1 MSSLLKILLGVT
13 VGLLVGGFG
22 VSVLAAESPD
32 PQVGP
37 VVAPPSPAAGSPT
50 ASGTG
55 SPSSPTAP
63 PSPTGTTAPTDPAS
77 APQYVAPAPQPVD
90 EDSDDGDDGDDGHG
104 GDDRDDDGD
113 DGDDD
118 GDDD

>member
-37 VVAPPSPAAGSPT
+37 VVAPATPTADSPT
-50 ASGTG
+50 TDATAS
-55 SPSSPTAP
+55 P
-63 PSPTGTTAPTDPAS
+63 APTDAPS
-77 APQYVAPAPQPVD
+77 APATSAPAAPTSEPQNVVPGPQPV
-90 EDSDDGDDGDDGHG
+90 EDDDSDDHGGDDDGDDGDD
-104 GDDRDDDGD
+104 DSGD